1 MKKIYLLLFFMF
13 FICQIKSLAID
24 YIPVEINSKIVYSR
38 EGNLWSVNEKNKEG
52 IVFQRTISSGTGS
65 YSIYTHGSEI
75 LNLKSNFEFIFNSR
89 LIGVDNENFKFYEIV
104 YNNDKFEEKLL
115 SCEHVQEIFS
125 DIDVIKLSDFKKN
138 IYTILGNNEEKNILL
153 YNDTDFYFH
162 KYFVKPEDSVADKNI
177 KAMIKL
183 PKKGKVCITHL
194 GGNDK
199 QFVIKV
205 K

>member
-1 MKKIYLLLFFMF
+1 MF

-75 LNLKSNFEFIFNSR
+75 FNLKSNFEFIFNSR

>member
-1 MKKIYLLLFFMF
+1 M
-13 FICQIKSLAID
+13 
-24 YIPVEINSKIVYSR
+24 
-38 EGNLWSVNEKNKEG
+38 
-52 IVFQRTISSGTGS
+52 
-65 YSIYTHGSEI
+65 
-75 LNLKSNFEFIFNSR
+75 
-89 LIGVDNENFKFYEIV
+89 
-104 YNNDKFEEKLL
+104 
-115 SCEHVQEIFS
+115 
-125 DIDVIKLSDFKKN
+125 
-138 IYTILGNNEEKNILL
+138 GNNEEKNILL